1 MTKEKLMRLD
11 AIREEIDTLDEKI
24 LYLLQNRFK
33 SVEEIRELK
42 NTLGLPVG
50 DKKREEE
57 VLNNLLPIGE
67 KLGLSKSFVA
77 KLFKLIIS
85 ESKKIQ
91 GK

>member
-1 MTKEKLMRLD
+1 MRLD
-11 AIREEIDTLDEKI
+11 TIREKIDALDEKI
-24 LYLLQNRFK
+24 LYLLKNRFK

-42 NTLGLPVG
+42 NTLGLPVE

-57 VLNNLLPIGE
+57 VLNNLLRIGK
-67 KLGLSKSFVA
+67 KLGLSKSLVTQ
-77 KLFKLIIS
+77 LFKLIIS